1 MLTMAQLLEPL
12 AERRRDEVVVT
23 SMSSVRPWGRLSRH
37 ELDFASAD
45 SAMGHAADL
54 ALGIALARPDRRVIC
69 LNGDGSMAMSLGTLL
84 TVSQAGAGNY
94 VLIVLENGTYEITGN
109 QAVPGAGR
117 ADLAGMALAAG
128 FPHAWRVD
136 HPAAW
141 RALIDDVFMR
151 PGPLFFT
158 VALQPGDEKP
168 LKRSPTEDTS
178 YLKPSLAES
187 SRAFRAALAGD
198 AVPAS

>member
-12 AERRRDEVVVT
+12 AERRRGEVVVT
-23 SMSSVRPWGRLSRH
+23 SMSSVRPWGRLSQH
-37 ELDFASAD
+37 QLDFASAD

-84 TVSQAGAGNY
+84 TVSHAGVGNY
-94 VLIVLENGTYEITGN
+94 ALIVLENGTYEITGN

-117 ADLAGMALAAG
+117 ADLAAMALAAG

-136 HPAAW
+136 NAAAW
-141 RALIDDVFMR
+141 RALVDDVFMR

-168 LKRSPTEDTS
+168 LKRSPTEDTT

-187 SRAFRAALAGD
+187 SRAFRAALMGS
-198 AVPAS
+198 AVPAK